1 MTAETVVNPLE
12 VTFTCTVVLVWL
24 IWICSMIPL

>member
-1 MTAETVVNPLE
+1 MMPAINLLE